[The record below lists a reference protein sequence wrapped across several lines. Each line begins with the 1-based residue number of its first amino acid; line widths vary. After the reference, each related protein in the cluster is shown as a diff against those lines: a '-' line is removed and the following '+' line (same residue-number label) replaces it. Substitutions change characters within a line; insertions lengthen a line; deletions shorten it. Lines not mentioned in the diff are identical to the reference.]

1 MEEYRGPEAAFSENA
16 EEEREKQERIDRLTP
31 LAKEVV
37 MVLVKTIKATK
48 LYLPNNPIYQRFR
61 DELQEK
67 FEKYFQD
74 EELLSFMVQRFE
86 LLFLDQQV
94 YHNPDKEDNIA
105 LMFFKDGI
113 REFCFHRGITPEE
126 IDGFIDI
133 LKFDARERELDDD
146 LVTLLW
152 EKDFKYLTYTVT
164 EEATE
169 EEALEEESLLSFEE
183 EPEALR
189 QLDELL
195 ARAAD
200 EARAAEGAEEV
211 GGAAPGPGQSG
222 DEAPEGP
229 VRELENLYAAA
240 SAEDDYLA
248 IRGSYKPPDDV
259 ALLNDLTDIFYE
271 ILITEK
277 SRENF
282 DALAESLSK
291 AMEIFVSRGE
301 MALAT
306 ILVMKVQELSAS
318 GAIPGEWVPKLDMMV
333 NKAASEKL
341 VDKVG
346 EFIEQGGQEAMEA
359 AGSYLSQLDSRAIPS
374 TVRLLESID
383 NRRARK
389 ALCDIINAQCG
400 GNGKLLIPFLTG
412 KPWFVLRNVLMVLG
426 KVADPETVPAVGAAL
441 KHVEPR
447 VRREA
452 ISTLLAIKGEKAES
466 FISASLNDED
476 RSIRSLSARVL
487 AELSPDK
494 AYEQL
499 TALASDVKF
508 KEREFDEKKETY
520 EIIGRTGQ
528 EKAFPFFA
536 QQFSKKS
543 LLKTNRSEQQ
553 RALAAYGLA
562 ACGTDEA
569 YQALQSEIDSKSKL
583 VRTACLDG
591 LKRMKR

>member
-1 MEEYRGPEAAFSENA
+1 MEEYQGTEAAFSES
-16 EEEREKQERIDRLTP
+16 EEEQREKEERINRLTP

-61 DELQEK
+61 DELREK

-86 LLFLDQQV
+86 LSFLDQQV
-94 YHNPDKEDNIA
+94 YQNPDKEDNIA

-113 REFCFHRGITPEE
+113 REFCFHRGISPEE
-126 IDGFIDI
+126 IDNFIDI
-133 LKFDARERELDDD
+133 LKFDVKERELDDD

-152 EKDFKYLTYTVT
+152 EKDFKSVTYTVT
-164 EEATE
+164 DEATE

-189 QLDELL
+189 QLDELRM
-195 ARAAD
+195 RAAD
-200 EARAAEGAEEV
+200 DARSAAGLAE
-211 GGAAPGPGQSG
+211 PGDSAQGTLAL
-222 DEAPEGP
+222 EH
-229 VRELENLYAAA
+229 ENLQAAD

-248 IRGSYKPPDDV
+248 MRGSYKPPDDV
-259 ALLNDLTDIFYE
+259 TLLNNLTDIFYE

-277 SRENF
+277 SQENF
-282 DALAESLSK
+282 DMLVESLSK
-291 AMEIFVSRGE
+291 AMEIFVSRGDL
-301 MALAT
+301 ALAT
-306 ILVMKVQELSAS
+306 ILVMKVQELSGS
-318 GAIPGEWVPKLDMMV
+318 GEIPGEWVPKLDLVV

-341 VDKVG
+341 IDKVG
-346 EFIEQGGQEAMEA
+346 EFIEQGGQEALEA
-359 AGSYLSQLDSRAIPS
+359 AGSYLSQLDSRAVPS
-374 TVRLLESID
+374 TVKLLESID
-383 NRRARK
+383 NRRSRK
-389 ALCDIINAQCG
+389 AICDIINAQCG
-400 GNGKLLIPFLTG
+400 GNGKLLVPFLTG
-412 KPWFVLRNVLMVLG
+412 KPWYVLRNVLTVLG
-426 KVADPETVPAVGAAL
+426 KVADPETAPAVGATL
-441 KHVEPR
+441 KHDEPR

-452 ISTLLAIKGEKAES
+452 ISTLLAIKGEKAEGFVS
-466 FISASLNDED
+466 QGLTDED

-494 AYEQL
+494 AYGQL
-499 TALASDVKF
+499 MALAEKAKF

-520 EIIGRTGQ
+520 EIIGRTGK
-528 EKAFPFFA
+528 EKAFPFFV
-536 QQFSKKS
+536 QQFNQKGFLGMKRFEK
-543 LLKTNRSEQQ
+543 L

-562 ACGTDEA
+562 ACGTEGA

>member
-1 MEEYRGPEAAFSENA
+1 MEEYQEQETAFPESA
-16 EEEREKQERIDRLTP
+16 EEAREKEERINRLTP

-61 DELQEK
+61 DELREK

-86 LLFLDQQV
+86 LSFLDQQV

-113 REFCFHRGITPEE
+113 REFCFHRGISSEE

-133 LKFDARERELDDD
+133 LKLDAKERELDDD

-152 EKDFKYLTYTVT
+152 ERDFKSVTYTVAD
-164 EEATE
+164 EATE

-189 QLDELL
+189 QLDEL
-195 ARAAD
+195 RV
-200 EARAAEGAEEV
+200 RAAEEARSA
-211 GGAAPGPGQSG
+211 AAPGEHG
-222 DEAPEGP
+222 DAALGAVVPEH
-229 VRELENLYAAA
+229 ENLSLADY
-240 SAEDDYLA
+240 AEDDYLA
-248 IRGSYKPPDDV
+248 IRGSYKPPDDMT
-259 ALLNDLTDIFYE
+259 LLNGLTDIFYE

-277 SRENF
+277 SEENF
-282 DALAESLSK
+282 DMLVESLSK
-291 AMEIFVSRGE
+291 AVEIFVSRGE

-306 ILVMKVQELSAS
+306 ILVMKVQELSGS
-318 GAIPGEWVPKLDMMV
+318 GDIPNEWVSKLDLV
-333 NKAASEKL
+333 VHKAASEKL

-346 EFIEQGGQEAMEA
+346 EFIEQGGQEALEA

-374 TVRLLESID
+374 TVKLLENID
-383 NRRARK
+383 NRRSRK
-389 ALCDIINAQCG
+389 AICDIINVQCG
-400 GNGKLLIPFLTG
+400 GNGKLLTPFMTG
-412 KPWFVLRNVLMVLG
+412 KPWYVLRNVLMVLG
-426 KVADPETVPAVGAAL
+426 KIADPETAPAVGAAL
-441 KHVEPR
+441 KHEEPR

-452 ISTLLAIKGEKAES
+452 ISALLAIKGEKAEN
-466 FISASLNDED
+466 FISGSLNDED
-476 RSIRSLSARVL
+476 RSIRLLSARVL

-494 AYEQL
+494 AYMQL
-499 TALASDVKF
+499 MALTGNVKF
-508 KEREFDEKKETY
+508 KEREFDEKKEIY
-520 EIIGRTGQ
+520 EIIGRTGK

-536 QQFSKKS
+536 QQFNKKS
-543 LLKTNRSEQQ
+543 FLRMKGVEKM
-553 RALAAYGLA
+553 RACAAYGLA
-562 ACGTDEA
+562 ACGTEEA

-591 LKRMKR
+591 LKRMQR

>member
-1 MEEYRGPEAAFSENA
+1 MEEYEGTEAAFFESG
-16 EEEREKQERIDRLTP
+16 EEEREKEERAGRLTP

-113 REFCFHRGITPEE
+113 REFCFHRGISPEE

-133 LKFDARERELDDD
+133 LKFDIKERELDDD

-152 EKDFKYLTYTVT
+152 EKDFKSITYTVT
-164 EEATE
+164 DEATE
-169 EEALEEESLLSFEE
+169 EEAFEEESLLSFGE

-189 QLDELL
+189 QLDELRGRTSDEP
-195 ARAAD
+195 RAGTAPVERAD
-200 EARAAEGAEEV
+200 AAVGA
-211 GGAAPGPGQSG
+211 
-222 DEAPEGP
+222 P
-229 VRELENLYAAA
+229 VLEHENLYVTD

-277 SRENF
+277 QQENF
-282 DALAESLSK
+282 DLLVESLSK
-291 AMEIFVSRGE
+291 AVEIFVSRGDL
-301 MALAT
+301 ALAT
-306 ILVMKVQELSAS
+306 ILVMKVQELSGS
-318 GAIPGEWVPKLDMMV
+318 GEIPGDWVPRLDLVV

-341 VDKVG
+341 IGRVG
-346 EFIEQGGQEAMEA
+346 EFMAQGGQEALEA

-374 TVRLLESID
+374 TVKLLESID
-383 NRRARK
+383 NRRSRK
-389 ALCDIINAQCG
+389 AVCDIINAQCG
-400 GNGKLLIPFLTG
+400 GNGKLLLPFLTG
-412 KPWFVLRNVLMVLG
+412 KPWYVLRNVLTVLG
-426 KVADPETVPAVGAAL
+426 KVADPETAAAVGATL
-441 KHVEPR
+441 QHEEPR

-452 ISTLLAIKGEKAES
+452 ISTLLAIKGERAEGY
-466 FISASLNDED
+466 ISEGLNDED
-476 RSIRSLSARVL
+476 RSIRLLSARVL

-494 AYEQL
+494 AYKQLMAL
-499 TALASDVKF
+499 TADAKF
-508 KEREFDEKKETY
+508 NDREFDEKREIY
-520 EIIGRTGQ
+520 EIIGRTGK
-528 EKAFPFFA
+528 ERAFPFFA

-543 LLKTNRSEQQ
+543 FLRMKRSEKL
-553 RALAAYGLA
+553 RACAAYGLA
-562 ACGTDEA
+562 ACGTEEA

-583 VRTACLDG
+583 VRKACLDG